1 METNTI
7 GEHLYWSYANLAMAH
22 AAVSDCSER
31 YNQKHFIIRS
41 RLYRGL
47 TKGTMKI
54 GDIADDEK
62 LKMILPQSCAY
73 CGSKNYLSAD
83 HLLSKKRGGNNCGDN
98 LVWSCRS
105 CNSSKGAADMLEW
118 LAKRQIFPPL
128 LLLRRYL
135 KLSIA
140 ISVQNQ
146 IMDRLVSDTPE
157 VPFQLSAV
165 PTSFP
170 EPSQLRLWVTA
181 LPETT

>member
-1 METNTI
+1 
-7 GEHLYWSYANLAMAH
+7 
-22 AAVSDCSER
+22 
-31 YNQKHFIIRS
+31 
-41 RLYRGL
+41 
-47 TKGTMKI
+47 
-54 GDIADDEK
+54 
-62 LKMILPQSCAY
+62 
-73 CGSKNYLSAD
+73 
-83 HLLSKKRGGNNCGDN
+83 
-98 LVWSCRS
+98 
-105 CNSSKGAADMLEW
+105 MLEW